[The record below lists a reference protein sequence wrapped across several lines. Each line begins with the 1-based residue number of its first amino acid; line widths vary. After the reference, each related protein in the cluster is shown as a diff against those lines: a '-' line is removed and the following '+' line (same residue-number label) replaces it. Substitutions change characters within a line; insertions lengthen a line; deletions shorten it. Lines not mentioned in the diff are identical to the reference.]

1 MAKRCTD
8 GSCYPTVVFASTATN
23 LIRGDTNG
31 ARDVFIRERGSTARV
46 SASSLGA
53 QGAAGEQSW
62 APSISSNGRWVAF
75 TSDADLTGAP
85 SEHSQILLR
94 DRNDGSMRVLSAS
107 ADVLGNDDS
116 GSATLSPNG
125 RYAAFLSRATNLDTV
140 GADNGT
146 WDVFVTTIY

>member
-1 MAKRCTD
+1 
-8 GSCYPTVVFASTATN
+8 
-23 LIRGDTNG
+23 
-31 ARDVFIRERGSTARV
+31 
-46 SASSLGA
+46 
-53 QGAAGEQSW
+53 
-62 APSISSNGRWVAF
+62 
-75 TSDADLTGAP
+75 
-85 SEHSQILLR
+85 
-94 DRNDGSMRVLSAS
+94 MRVLSAS